1 MGDAW
6 KVDVMSGMALGFVT
20 SSDKASASTI
30 GDTAVFC
37 LFKSMNEDC
46 IFRSL
51 SLPVRCGFFFRLS
64 CIWNIV
70 IVDEKS

>member
-1 MGDAW
+1 
-6 KVDVMSGMALGFVT
+6 MSGMALGFVT
-20 SSDKASASTI
+20 SSDKASASMI

-51 SLPVRCGFFFRLS
+51 SLPVRCGFFFVCL
-64 CIWNIV
+64 V
-70 IVDEKS
+70 FGT